1 MTIKNLLEKLFR
13 DKRLSREDFNTL
25 IIEYI
30 DKEKGREPTAQELNL
45 IYQGFM
51 SGEFSIDYVAN
62 MISNNPNRYKIQVSK
77 LYSREG
83 NLIKTYVHEFN

>member
-1 MTIKNLLEKLFR
+1 
-13 DKRLSREDFNTL
+13 
-25 IIEYI
+25 
-30 DKEKGREPTAQELNL
+30 
-45 IYQGFM
+45 M

-83 NLIKTYVHEFN
+83 NLIKTYVHELS

>member
-1 MTIKNLLEKLFR
+1 MSIKNLLEKLLR

-30 DKEKGREPTAQELNL
+30 DKEKGKEPTAQELNL

-51 SGEFSIDYVAN
+51 SGEFSIDYVVN
-62 MISNNPNRYKIQVSK
+62 IIGNNPNRYKVQISK

-83 NLIKTYVHEFN
+83 NLIETYVHEFN